1 MWKPRYFNW
10 VPLVARKVE
19 KCFNVEKKPTTTLTA
34 NPYNHHLVKIM
45 ADINQF
51 LRSKEQ
57 LGEMLRAL
65 NRSKVWD
72 IHTMAYIK
80 QIEEA
85 IALIDFKI
93 EEYMA
98 RLQPDGAISAA

>member
-1 MWKPRYFNW
+1 
-10 VPLVARKVE
+10 
-19 KCFNVEKKPTTTLTA
+19 
-34 NPYNHHLVKIM
+34 
-45 ADINQF
+45 
-51 LRSKEQ
+51 
-57 LGEMLRAL
+57 MLRAL

-72 IHTMAYIK
+72 IQTLAYIK

-85 IALIDFKI
+85 IALLDYKI

>member
-1 MWKPRYFNW
+1 M
-10 VPLVARKVE
+10 VVS
-19 KCFNVEKKPTTTLTA
+19 NVEKSVNVERLPTTTLAT
-34 NPYNHHLVKIM
+34 NPYNRHLVKIM